1 MIATIEKKFEALAA
15 LTGNDLD
22 VGGSGVHV
30 YLIALDE
37 GAVTGI
43 NVVCLGESQLSC
55 ARLATCDSPAPIMIV
70 SLRGSDR
77 VIDNL
82 VLSG

>member
-1 MIATIEKKFEALAA
+1 MIATIERIEELAA

-37 GAVTGI
+37 GAVAGI

-55 ARLATCDSPAPIMIV
+55 VGLATCDSPAAIV

>member
-1 MIATIEKKFEALAA
+1 M

-43 NVVCLGESQLSC
+43 DVVCLGESQLSC
-55 ARLATCDSPAPIMIV
+55 VRLATCDSKTAIV
-70 SLRGSDR
+70 SFRGSDSVR
-77 VIDNL
+77 DNL
-82 VLSG
+82 VLSS

>member
-1 MIATIEKKFEALAA
+1 MIATIEKIEALAA

-30 YLIALDE
+30 YLIALNE

-55 ARLATCDSPAPIMIV
+55 VRLATRDSPW
-70 SLRGSDR
+70 LGQDYR
-77 VIDNL
+77 
-82 VLSG
+82 